1 MPSPGESPKSEN
13 NWRTG
18 DVSSQTWPLA
28 SHLKGISFN
37 FDILHRFAAEAMGGG
52 GVGRPCREVGLGNCD
67 SAPSAVYEILNPSRD
82 YICSFFIKSQHK
94 KQMYF

>member
-1 MPSPGESPKSEN
+1 M
-13 NWRTG
+13 
-18 DVSSQTWPLA
+18 
-28 SHLKGISFN
+28 
-37 FDILHRFAAEAMGGG
+37 
-52 GVGRPCREVGLGNCD
+52 GRPCREVGLGNCD